1 MKKLIQV
8 LFLILLSILLAGVVI
23 LRAQQPQ
30 TSVADSTSSGV
41 TESAAGTVET
51 PTGTGISAPGVSAT
65 QVPVAATPAR

>member
-30 TSVADSTSSGV
+30 TSVADSTQSAV
-41 TESAAGTVET
+41 TESAAGEF
-51 PTGTGISAPGVSAT
+51 
-65 QVPVAATPAR
+65 